1 MRGYI
6 ESGIQ
11 EVTVRVYRLEPRTGL
26 ERYAI
31 QENGFF
37 ILGDPQLGGKRH
49 TVRDRVLVQTE
60 QEMIDLIVNQGHYVR
75 VESDDPRGNLVRLN
89 LYIDG
94 KKVS

>member
-1 MRGYI
+1 
-6 ESGIQ
+6 
-11 EVTVRVYRLEPRTGL
+11 LEPRTGRK
-26 ERYAI
+26 RYAI

-37 ILGDPQLGGKRH
+37 ILGDPKLGGKRH
-49 TVRDRVLVQTE
+49 TVKNRVLVRTE
-60 QEMIDLIVNQGHYVR
+60 QEMIDLILNRQHYVR

>member
-1 MRGYI
+1 M
-6 ESGIQ
+6 
-11 EVTVRVYRLEPRTGL
+11 RVYRLEPRTGL
-26 ERYAI
+26 KRYAI

-49 TVRDRVLVQTE
+49 TVKNRVLVRTE
-60 QEMIDLIVNQGHYVR
+60 QEMIDLIVNRQHYVR

-94 KKVS
+94 QKVS